1 MKKTRMEKGITLI
14 ALIITIVVLL
24 ILAAVA
30 ISSITNDGILQY
42 AQNAAKDYNQA
53 MADEQQMLQQYVNF
67 LNNGS
72 TGSGSTGGEG
82 SGSGTEGEG
91 LGSGSGTGDESGTG
105 GTTQTVATVKNT
117 VLSTTANTE
126 VYDEYG
132 NKIVVPAGFKIRVDS
147 TTNNADT
154 VTEGIVIEDGTNGN
168 QFVWIPVGK
177 IYTDTAKTEAN
188 AKTITLG
195 RYVFADGTTDLDGDG
210 KVLASGEIVTSL
222 SKTNPSD
229 ELKTSSTAS
238 NNFTEGLK
246 NSTTENAHA
255 RDIEAFIASTNPTTG
270 NGGYYIGRYEAGD
283 SSNTTVANRTG
294 TYGKTTAG
302 TLVCKANQVPYNW
315 ILQADASSK
324 CKSMYGDGYKTD
336 GTGTFSSDL
345 INSYAWDTAIVFIQ
359 TFGTKSNSS
368 NYSRT
373 IGKSK
378 TSTSTPQNTG
388 TNVLD
393 ATNSIDEQLNIYD
406 MAGNCWEL
414 STETYSTTTGPC
426 PVRGGIFDNTHY
438 TSYRQRNRHK
448 W

>member
-24 ILAAVA
+24 ILAVVA
-30 ISSITNDGILQY
+30 ISSITNEGILQY

-53 MADEQQMLQQYVNF
+53 MANEQQMLQQYVNF

-72 TGSGSTGGEG
+72 TGSGSTGGE
-82 SGSGTEGEG
+82 
-91 LGSGSGTGDESGTG
+91 GSGSGTGDESGTG

-195 RYVFADGTTDLDGDG
+195 RYGFD
-210 KVLASGEIVTSL
+210 ASGVASAY
-222 SKTNPSD
+222 SN
-229 ELKTSSTAS
+229 SSYTEDTVAS
-238 NNFTEGLK
+238 H
-246 NSTTENAHA
+246 NSSYGNAIA
-255 RDIEAFIASTNPTTG
+255 RDIEAFIASTDPTTG
-270 NGGYYIGRYEAGD
+270 NGGYYIGRYEARTN
-283 SSNTTVANRTG
+283 NTTGRSSATDSL
-294 TYGKTTAG
+294 TAMTTIKTNA
-302 TLVCKANQVPYNW
+302 VYNW
-315 ILQADASSK
+315 VTQPQASSLAQG
-324 CKSMYGDGYKTD
+324 MYPDGYKTD

-345 INSYAWDTAIVFIQ
+345 INSYAWDTAIVFVQ
-359 TFGTKSNSS
+359 TFDNRTDKTTP
-368 NYSRT
+368 YSRQT
-373 IGKSK
+373 RL
-378 TSTSTPQNTG
+378 NTG
-388 TNVLD
+388 SVETTGTTTDV
-393 ATNSIDEQLNIYD
+393 ICNIYD
-406 MAGNCWEL
+406 MASNCLEW
-414 STETYSTTTGPC
+414 STETYSDTSNRC
-426 PVRGGIFDNTHY
+426 VARGGDSDYSIYRTSGRYRTSTSRAVDNFSFRPLIY
-438 TSYRQRNRHK
+438 VGL
-448 W
+448 

>member
-1 MKKTRMEKGITLI
+1 MLKLRKSKTQKGITLI

-30 ISSITNDGILQY
+30 ISSITNEGILQY

-53 MADEQQMLQQYVNF
+53 MANEQQMLQQYVNF

-72 TGSGSTGGEG
+72 TGSGSTGGE
-82 SGSGTEGEG
+82 
-91 LGSGSGTGDESGTG
+91 GSGSGTGDESGTG

-195 RYVFADGTTDLDGDG
+195 RYVFATGTTDYDGDG
-210 KVLASGEIVTSL
+210 TNETAGEIVTSL

-229 ELKTSSTAS
+229 ELKLSSTAS
-238 NNFTEGLK
+238 YNLTEGLK

-255 RDIEAFIASTNPTTG
+255 RDIEAFIASTDPTTG
-270 NGGYYIGRYEAGD
+270 NGGYYIGRYEARTN
-283 SSNTTVANRTG
+283 NTTGRSS
-294 TYGKTTAG
+294 KTDSLTEMTTIKTNA
-302 TLVCKANQVPYNW
+302 VYNYVT
-315 ILQADASSK
+315 QAQASSLAQG
-324 CKSMYGDGYKTD
+324 MYADGYKTD

-345 INSYAWDTAIVFIQ
+345 INSYAWDTAIVFLQ
-359 TFGTKSNSS
+359 TFDNRADKTTPYSRQTSLNSS
-368 NYSRT
+368 YEA
-373 IGKSK
+373 
-378 TSTSTPQNTG
+378 TG
-388 TNVLD
+388 TTTDV
-393 ATNSIDEQLNIYD
+393 ICNIYD
-406 MAGNCWEL
+406 MASNCYEW
-414 STETYSTTTGPC
+414 STETYSGATGPC
-426 PVRGGIFDNTHY
+426 VIRGSHSSAGSSTYTSSRGGISTSSASDNY
-438 TSYRQRNRHK
+438 SFRPLIYVGL
-448 W
+448 